1 MDKDT
6 LSVMELLPAFGR
18 MQGEAWRGL
27 PPKDAREVAAL
38 TTSQLK
44 AVMLVAMRELSGGM
58 PMTLGELADALAL
71 KKSATSILVTA
82 LEEQGLASRRAD
94 EENARKVRITLSR
107 RGRSLAERVTT
118 PASER
123 VSAFLGTLGKVER
136 TAFVS
141 VARKFTAFVRGAAMC
156 IALCAALAGCSE
168 SQNRQGE
175 DGIVLHGNVDDREM
189 QLAFVI
195 SERLEAVMPEEGET
209 VKKDDIVAK
218 CETVRLE
225 NDVAVAEAT
234 VKVREAELKAA
245 EAILSKS
252 ENGSRK
258 EDIAAVTALKSGIAA
273 KLKAAKLTYERN
285 RRLVE
290 THAVSQ
296 QDADNAEA
304 AYLFLS
310 HAETT
315 ISNLLERLIAGD
327 RMEDRA
333 SAAARKA
340 AAEAALAEAKAR
352 LAVARRRVE
361 DATLHAPAD
370 GIVRT
375 RILEPGELTAP
386 QNPVLT
392 LALTDPKWVRCYVRE
407 TDLVRV
413 KLGAKASVAADSRP
427 EPFEGWVGYISPTA
441 EFTPKN
447 IETDELRPT
456 LVYETRIYVKDP
468 SGKLKLGAPVIVTL

>member
-44 AVMLVAMRELSGGM
+44 AVMLVAMRELSGGV

-156 IALCAALAGCSE
+156 IALCATLAGCSE

-209 VKKDDIVAK
+209 VKKGDIVAK

-234 VKVREAELKAA
+234 VQVREAELKAA
-245 EAILSKS
+245 EALLSKS

-333 SAAARKA
+333 SAAARGGRDA
-340 AAEAALAEAKAR
+340 PRPGGRHRANANPRTGRTHRAAETRPDACAHRSEVGAVLRPRDRPRSRQARCKGIGCGGFAPRAVRGMGGLHFADGGVHAQEHRDGRTPPHAR
-352 LAVARRRVE
+352 L
-361 DATLHAPAD
+361 
-370 GIVRT
+370 
-375 RILEPGELTAP
+375 
-386 QNPVLT
+386 
-392 LALTDPKWVRCYVRE
+392 
-407 TDLVRV
+407 
-413 KLGAKASVAADSRP
+413 
-427 EPFEGWVGYISPTA
+427 
-441 EFTPKN
+441 
-447 IETDELRPT
+447 
-456 LVYETRIYVKDP
+456 
-468 SGKLKLGAPVIVTL
+468 